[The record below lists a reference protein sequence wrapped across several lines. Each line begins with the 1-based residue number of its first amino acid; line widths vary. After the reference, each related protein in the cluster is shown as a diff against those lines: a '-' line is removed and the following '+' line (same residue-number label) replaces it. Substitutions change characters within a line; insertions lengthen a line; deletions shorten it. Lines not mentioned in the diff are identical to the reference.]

1 MRRNCVVANGL
12 GSKSHSFRDISL
24 LAPRPLF
31 QQGQKLRIIAGPYA
45 SLEVIFE
52 MEEGDER
59 ATVLLDLLGRQS
71 RVTVD
76 VAQLV
81 PDGAV

>member
-1 MRRNCVVANGL
+1 MRC
-12 GSKSHSFRDISL
+12 
-24 LAPRPLF
+24 
-31 QQGQKLRIIAGPYA
+31 
-45 SLEVIFE
+45 LEAIFE
-52 MEEGDER
+52 MEEGEQR

-81 PDGAV
+81 PERTL